1 MILGS
6 LCHGLSITHDE
17 ACRFT
22 LGQVVR
28 YTRIIP
34 ELMPFISPFAE
45 APEKKLTGDAA
56 VTALRILGV
65 KKQDG

>member
-1 MILGS
+1 M
-6 LCHGLSITHDE
+6 TYAE
-17 ACRFT
+17 ACQLT

-45 APEKKLTGDAA
+45 APDKPLKGDAA
-56 VTALRILGV
+56 VKALRLMGV
-65 KKQDG
+65 GKSNG

>member
-1 MILGS
+1 MGS
-6 LCHGLSITHDE
+6 LCHGLGITYAE
-17 ACRFT
+17 ARTFT

-45 APEKKLTGDAA
+45 APEKKLKGKEA
-56 VTALRILGV
+56 VTALRLLGV
-65 KKQDG
+65 EETNG